1 MKPRLFNV
9 LIPMIVLAATAIPS
23 DPAKAEAV
31 ACPRAAATTAAAT
44 AAAPQKTVK
53 VKTVVEKP
61 RKEWRLEAI

>member
-23 DPAKAEAV
+23 DPAKAEPV
-31 ACPRAAATTAAAT
+31 ACLRAAATTAA
-44 AAAPQKTVK
+44 PQKQKTVK

>member
-23 DPAKAEAV
+23 DPAKAEVV
-31 ACPRAAATTAAAT
+31 ACPRAAATTAAT
-44 AAAPQKTVK
+44 TAAPQKTVK
-53 VKTVVEKP
+53 VKTVAEKP

>member
-9 LIPMIVLAATAIPS
+9 LIPMIVLAATAIPV
-23 DPAKAEAV
+23 DPAKAEGV
-31 ACPRAAATTAAAT
+31 ACPRATATT
-44 AAAPQKTVK
+44 AAPQKTVK

>member
-23 DPAKAEAV
+23 DPAKAEPV
-31 ACPRAAATTAAAT
+31 ACPRAATAT
-44 AAAPQKTVK
+44 ATAAPQKTVK